1 MELTDESKS
10 DRDVVVITGF
20 GPFGAHT
27 VNASME
33 AVKLLPT
40 LGLEKELNITLVIK
54 EIPVEYDYVKNNILK
69 IWQLYKPKLM
79 VHVGVNGRA
88 SQANLERQAFNDGY
102 EFRDV
107 LGCIPDGNVCV
118 PGCENVL
125 KSGLDMDRVCEN
137 VKASGCGVGTSVSDD
152 PGRFL
157 CDFIYYNS
165 LCIDRKR
172 SAFIHVPTAEHY
184 SALQMAEMLKVAVS
198 AMLRQVNE
206 SDNKQM

>member
-69 IWQLYKPKLM
+69 IWQLYKPK
-79 VHVGVNGRA
+79 
-88 SQANLERQAFNDGY
+88 
-102 EFRDV
+102 V
-107 LGCIPDGNVCV
+107 L
-118 PGCENVL
+118 
-125 KSGLDMDRVCEN
+125 
-137 VKASGCGVGTSVSDD
+137 
-152 PGRFL
+152 
-157 CDFIYYNS
+157 
-165 LCIDRKR
+165 
-172 SAFIHVPTAEHY
+172 
-184 SALQMAEMLKVAVS
+184 
-198 AMLRQVNE
+198 
-206 SDNKQM
+206 